1 MIRNDKKCAIFICTA
16 ILVFCSLL
24 LTSCQKKAEISVTP
38 LFYKVSDGNSSVY
51 ILGTFHV
58 GRTSIYPLP
67 PDIMSA
73 YENCKTVMFEV
84 DFNTLPDQNNDL
96 SKEETEA
103 LVGVETVER
112 AVTAIKEEY
121 PNMNRRAQK
130 LYPSVNM
137 ENINQVGYQTLQ
149 GLLSLAASTKSQ
161 LIAECGIDQVFFS
174 YALRDKK
181 NIIGAESREEQY
193 DLTYNN
199 LPPEAYKA
207 ILNKYIAVEEMAKR
221 LNDEF
226 DMWCKGDAV
235 AIEQIEVSPLRQA
248 AKDSWQHVH
257 YDNFVIRNQHM
268 ADKVIQQLKMDE
280 TTFVLLGAA
289 HIVGEEGVIT
299 LLKELGY
306 TIDLMSLD

>member
-16 ILVFCSLL
+16 FLVFCSLL

-38 LFYKVSDGNSSVY
+38 LLYKVSDENSSVY
-51 ILGTFHV
+51 ILGSIHV

-67 PDIMSA
+67 PDIMSI

-103 LVGVETVER
+103 LVGAETVER

-121 PNMNRRAQK
+121 PNMERRAQK
-130 LYPSVNM
+130 AYPSINK
-137 ENINQVGYQTLQ
+137 ENITQAGYHTLQ

-161 LIAECGIDQVFFS
+161 LIAECGIDQIFLS

-181 NIIGAESREEQY
+181 NIIGAESWEEQY
-193 DLTYNN
+193 DLTYN
-199 LPPEAYKA
+199 LPSEAYKA
-207 ILNKYIAVEEMAKR
+207 ILNEYIAVEEMAKR

-226 DMWCKGDAV
+226 DMWCKGDAA

-248 AKDSWQHVH
+248 AKDSWQHVQ

-280 TTFVLLGAA
+280 TTFALLGVA
-289 HIVGEEGVIT
+289 HIVGEDGVIK
-299 LLKELGY
+299 LLQEMGY
-306 TIDLMSLD
+306 TVELVSLD

>member
-1 MIRNDKKCAIFICTA
+1 MIQNYKRCVIFIWT
-16 ILVFCSLL
+16 ILLLFCSLS
-24 LTSCQKKAEISVTP
+24 LTSCQKKAEISVNP
-38 LFYKVSDGNSSVY
+38 LLYKVSDENSSVY
-51 ILGTFHV
+51 ILGSIHV

-84 DFNTLPDQNNDL
+84 DFNTLPDQSDDL
-96 SKEETEA
+96 SREETEM
-103 LVGVETVER
+103 LVGAETVEQ
-112 AVTAIKEEY
+112 AVAAIKEEY
-121 PNMNRRAQK
+121 PNMKRRAQK

-137 ENINQVGYQTLQ
+137 ENINQAGYHVLQ

-161 LIAECGIDQVFFS
+161 LIDECGIDQMFVS

-181 NIIGAESREEQY
+181 NIIGAESWEEQY
-193 DLTYNN
+193 DLTYN

-207 ILNKYIAVEEMAKR
+207 ILNEYIAVEEMAKR

-226 DMWCKGDAV
+226 DMWCKGDA
-235 AIEQIEVSPLRQA
+235 AALEQIEVSPLRQA
-248 AKDSWQHVH
+248 TENSWQHVQ
-257 YDNFVIRNQHM
+257 YDNFVIRNKHM

-280 TTFVLLGAA
+280 TTFALLGAA

-299 LLKELGY
+299 LLKEMGY
-306 TIDLMSLD
+306 TVDLVSLD

>member
-1 MIRNDKKCAIFICTA
+1 MIHNNKRCAIIIC
-16 ILVFCSLL
+16 IVSLIFCLLL

-38 LFYKVSDGNSSVY
+38 LLYKVSDENSSVY
-51 ILGTFHV
+51 ILGSIHV

-67 PDIMSA
+67 PDIMST
-73 YENCKTVMFEV
+73 YENCNTVMFEV
-84 DFNTLPDQNNDL
+84 DFNTLPDQNDDL

-103 LVGVETVER
+103 LVGIETVER

-121 PNMNRRAQK
+121 PNMERRAQK
-130 LYPSVNM
+130 AYPSFNK
-137 ENINQVGYQTLQ
+137 ENITQAGYHTLQ

-161 LIAECGIDQVFFS
+161 LIAECGIDQIFVS

-181 NIIGAESREEQY
+181 NIIGAESWEEQY
-193 DLTYNN
+193 DLTYN

-207 ILNKYIAVEEMAKR
+207 MLNEYIAVEEMAKR

-226 DMWCKGDAV
+226 DMWCKGDA
-235 AIEQIEVSPLRQA
+235 AALEQIEVSPLRQA
-248 AKDSWQHVH
+248 ANDSWQHIQ
-257 YDNFVIRNQHM
+257 YDNLIIRNQHM
-268 ADKVIQQLKMDE
+268 ADKVVQQLEKDE
-280 TTFVLLGAA
+280 TTFALLGVA